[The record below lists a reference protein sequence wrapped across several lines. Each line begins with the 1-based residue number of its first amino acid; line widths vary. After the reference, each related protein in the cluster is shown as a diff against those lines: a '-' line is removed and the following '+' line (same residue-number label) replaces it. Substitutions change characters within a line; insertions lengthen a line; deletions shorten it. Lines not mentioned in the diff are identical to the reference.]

1 MLILS
6 EKQHLEKWIE
16 KDDLDDNMTLAVNY
30 NGYSNNEI
38 SFEWL
43 KHFDKHT
50 LKKQKETWRM
60 FIMDR
65 AESYMHSEFVR
76 VCYNKNILPFCL
88 PLHTIHLLQP
98 LDVVCFQPLKQY
110 HSKIINAAV

>member
-16 KDDLDDNMTLAVNY
+16 KNDLDDNMTLAVNY

-38 SFEWL
+38 SFKWL

-50 LKKQKETWRM
+50 LKKQKKTW
-60 FIMDR
+60 
-65 AESYMHSEFVR
+65 
-76 VCYNKNILPFCL
+76 
-88 PLHTIHLLQP
+88 
-98 LDVVCFQPLKQY
+98 
-110 HSKIINAAV
+110 